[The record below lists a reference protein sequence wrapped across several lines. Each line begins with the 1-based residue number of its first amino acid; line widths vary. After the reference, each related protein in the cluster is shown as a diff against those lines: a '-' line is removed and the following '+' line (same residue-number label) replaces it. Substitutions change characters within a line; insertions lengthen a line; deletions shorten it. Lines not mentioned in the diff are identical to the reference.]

1 MDTELSDEILA
12 GKALAGDDSALEA
25 LVERYTSAVYNYARR
40 LCGNDEE
47 AQDITQDALVK
58 VWANLGK
65 FRSEQALFKTWLWR
79 IVRNT
84 VFDSLRKHTRAHTA
98 FSAFD
103 TEDGNALTDSLTDNE
118 PMQDERYAQAE
129 DAAMLEKALQQL
141 PIPARDVLLLRYR
154 EELTFDEIG
163 ATLDEPLNTVKS
175 RHRRA
180 LESLRKI
187 IEGAD
192 FPPLPARERVG
203 SNKHQTT
210 N

>member
-1 MDTELSDEILA
+1 MNAELSDEGLA
-12 GKALAGDDSALEA
+12 ERSLVGDDAALAEL
-25 LVERYTSAVYNYARR
+25 LERYTSPVYNYARR

-47 AQDITQDALVK
+47 AQDIAQDALVK

-65 FRSEQALFKTWLWR
+65 FQSGQALFKTWLWR

-84 VFDSLRKHTRAHTA
+84 TFDALRKHAHAHAA

-103 TEDGNALTDSLTDNE
+103 TEEGNVLVDTLVDDA
-118 PMQDERYAQAE
+118 PMQDEMYAQAE

-141 PIPARDVLLLRYR
+141 APPARDVLLLRYK
-154 EELTFDEIG
+154 EHLTFEEIG
-163 ATLDEPLNTVKS
+163 ETLKEPLTTVKS

-187 IEGAD
+187 LA
-192 FPPLPARERVG
+192 
-203 SNKHQTT
+203 
-210 N
+210 